1 MIKRYLSVTCL
12 LLSLSSLSNNLF
24 SQTRQQFAKL
34 WADSVL
40 ATLTNDQRIAQL
52 MIIRAHSNL
61 GAEHVKSVTALI
73 KKYNVGGLCFFQG
86 GPVRQANLTNYYQ
99 SIAKTPL
106 MITID
111 GEWGLGMR
119 LDSIISLPRQLM
131 LGAVPDAKFAYE
143 YGRLIGNQCKR
154 IGIQVNF
161 APVVDINNNPN
172 NPVIN
177 DRSFGED
184 KYKVAL
190 FGVQVMKGMQDVG
203 VMACAKHFPGHG
215 DTETDSHYD
224 LPVINKTKPQLDSL
238 ELYPFRELFSNGV
251 GSVMIGHLY
260 IPAIDKTKN
269 VATSLSYNNVTNLL
283 RNELQ
288 YTGLTF
294 TDALEM
300 QGVKKFFPDGEASV
314 QSIIAGNDLLCL
326 PSDIPSAISKIK
338 AAIKK
343 KKLSWADINSRV
355 QRVLMAKY
363 LYGLNE
369 LKTIETNN
377 LADELNAA
385 TLSFNDLIA
394 EHAITLLSNEE
405 NVFPFNASAIAFV
418 DKVKKEETKIAYLAI
433 GTTQENAITQKMK
446 EEFKADVFFF
456 GYKQDPGRIASLAQM
471 LKKNYHQ
478 VIIGLHNYSRRPAN
492 NFGISSA
499 ALQLANN
506 VLQSPKSSLILFGN
520 PYAVKNFCS
529 VKNMMVCY
537 EDTEIIQAKAF
548 AVITGKVQPEGI
560 LPVTVCANYKYG
572 SGLKYAKAAT
582 VYLEKKAAGDSKF
595 VTVDSIIH
603 DAITR
608 RAFPGCVV
616 MAVKEGNI
624 VFEKAYGH
632 FDYQQTQPMQM
643 ESVFD
648 MASVTKICA
657 TNIAVMKLYEE
668 GKIDL
673 KKKLGFYLPWVTGT
687 NKADLLIQDILL
699 HQAGLKSWIPFF
711 KEIIDSQTGV
721 PHDDKFETAT
731 DALYSVRVA
740 DALYMRNDWVDTM
753 YRRILQSELGPRG
766 KYVYSDNDFIFLGKI
781 VEQITEMTLDQ
792 YVRKTF
798 YEPLDLHHTGFLPRR
813 HLTLNQ
819 IVPTEHEVLFRR
831 QVLKGDVHDPGAAM
845 FGGIA
850 GHAGLF
856 STAYELAVLMQ
867 MLLNGGTIGDHQF
880 FKKETVDLFTAYGSE
895 SSRRG
900 LGFDKPERLV
910 MKQYMGKD
918 TLMRKDDYPSVLTS
932 SETFGHTG
940 YTGTCVWADPTHK
953 IVFVLLT
960 NRVHPEGGTNTKLL
974 SLNVRRKVHDEI
986 YKVLLNDSI
995 ISTSSATPQS
1005 PSPSSTQ

>member
-1 MIKRYLSVTCL
+1 MIKTNLHKAGISFL
-12 LLSLSSLSNNLF
+12 LIILF
-24 SQTRQQFAKL
+24 FQTQAQTPQQKAKV

-40 ATLTNDQRIAQL
+40 TSLTKDQRIAQL
-52 MIIRAHSNL
+52 MIVRAHSNL
-61 GAEHVKSVTALI
+61 GADHVKLVTEQI

-86 GPVRQANLTNYYQ
+86 GPIRQANLTNFYQ
-99 SIAKTPL
+99 SIAQTPL

-119 LDSIISLPRQLM
+119 LDSVISLPRQLM

-143 YGRLIGNQCKR
+143 YGKLIGEQCKR

-161 APVVDINNNPN
+161 APVVDVNNNPN

-215 DTETDSHYD
+215 DTDTDSHYD

-238 ELYPFRELFSNGV
+238 ELYPFREMFSNGV
-251 GSVMIGHLY
+251 GSVMVAHLY
-260 IPAIDKTKN
+260 IPAIDNTKN
-269 VATSLSYNNVTNLL
+269 VATSLSYNNVTKLL

-314 QSIIAGNDLLCL
+314 QSILAGNDLLCL
-326 PSDIPSAISKIK
+326 PSDIPAAIIKIK

-343 KKLSWADINSRV
+343 KKLSWDDIDSRV
-355 QRVLMAKY
+355 HRVLMAKY
-363 LYGLNE
+363 LYGLN
-369 LKTIETNN
+369 KVMPVETEN
-377 LADELNAA
+377 LVNDLNAG
-385 TLSFNDLIA
+385 TLAMNGLIT
-394 EHAITLLSNEE
+394 EHAVTLLKNDEA
-405 NVFPFNASAIAFV
+405 VFPFNASAIAFV

-433 GTTQENAITQKMK
+433 GITADNAITKKMK
-446 EEFKADVFFF
+446 EEFNADVFFF
-456 GYKQDPGRIASLAQM
+456 GFKQNAGSIASVTEM
-471 LKKNYHQ
+471 LKKNYTQ
-478 VIIGLHNYSRRPAN
+478 VVVGLHNYSRRPAN
-492 NFGISSA
+492 NFGISAA
-499 ALQLANN
+499 ALQLATD
-506 VLQSPKSSLILFGN
+506 VLSAPKSSLILFGN
-520 PYAVKNFCS
+520 PYAVKNFCH

-537 EDTEIIQAKAF
+537 EDNEIIQLKTF
-548 AVITGKVQPEGI
+548 EIITGKVQPQGK
-560 LPVTVCANYKYG
+560 LPVTVCENFKFGTGLNYP
-572 SGLKYAKAAT
+572 KATT
-582 VYLEKKAAGDSKF
+582 VYLEKKTLDEEKF
-595 VTVDSIIH
+595 VTVDSIIA
-603 DAITR
+603 DAIAR
-608 RAFPGCVV
+608 RAFPGCVIL
-616 MAVKEGNI
+616 AVKDGVI
-624 VFEKAYGH
+624 AFEKSYG
-632 FDYQQTQPMQM
+632 FYDYEQTQPMQPQ
-643 ESVFD
+643 SVFD

-673 KKKLGFYLPWVTGT
+673 KKNLGTYLPWVNGT
-687 NKADLLIQDILL
+687 NKADLIIEDILL
-699 HQAGLKSWIPFF
+699 HQAGLKAWIPFF

-721 PHDDKFETAT
+721 PQDDKFESVA
-731 DALYSVRVA
+731 DAEHSVRVA
-740 DALYMRNDWVDTM
+740 EALYMRNDWVDTM
-753 YRRILQSELGPRG
+753 YHRILQSEMGPRG
-766 KYVYSDNDFIFLGKI
+766 KYVYSDNDFIFLGKL
-781 VEQITEMTLDQ
+781 VEQITGMTLDA

-798 YEPLDLHHTGFLPRR
+798 YEPLDLHHTGFLPRN

-819 IVPTEHEVLFRR
+819 IVPTEYEVLFRR
-831 QVLKGDVHDPGAAM
+831 QVLRGDVHDPGAAM

-867 MLLNGGTIGDHQF
+867 MLCNGGTIGDHQF

-895 SSRRG
+895 KSRRG
-900 LGFDKPERLV
+900 LGFDKPERMV

-918 TLMRKDDYPSVLTS
+918 TLMRKDDYPSVRTS
-932 SETFGHTG
+932 PETFGHTG
-940 YTGTCVWADPTHK
+940 YTGTCVWADPVNK

-974 SLNVRRKVHDEI
+974 TLQVRRKVHDEI
-986 YKVLLNDSI
+986 YKVLLEDS

-1005 PSPSSTQ
+1005 LSLSSTQ